1 LVVEVYAGARRLADF
16 LSIDFTYPASHRNHR
31 ISTYPEIQIVS
42 LVLISTKLTQSYDK
56 VGRIPESIV
65 DPTALQLDWAVW
77 KDKMVEAKP
86 KGLKKGTEIMVT
98 EEEVLY
104 MSGKELDDYLD
115 WFQQIW
121 IDDRDPKS

>member
-31 ISTYPEIQIVS
+31 IS
-42 LVLISTKLTQSYDK
+42 
-56 VGRIPESIV
+56 ESIV